1 MEFEIA
7 AIKKGLLQKRYQCL
21 NLLKKEKLKGHFCFQ
36 KRNGGDMD
44 TEEIALLFF
53 RSLYNRSDDCI
64 FKRREGQQP
73 FGPRVI

>member
-1 MEFEIA
+1 
-7 AIKKGLLQKRYQCL
+7 
-21 NLLKKEKLKGHFCFQ
+21 
-36 KRNGGDMD
+36 MD